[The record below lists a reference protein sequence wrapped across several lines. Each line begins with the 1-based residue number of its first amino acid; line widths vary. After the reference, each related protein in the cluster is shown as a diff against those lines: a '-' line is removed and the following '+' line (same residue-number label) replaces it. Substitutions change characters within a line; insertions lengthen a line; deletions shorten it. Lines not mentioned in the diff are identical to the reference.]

1 MYLFPNLRNV
11 YEALEST
18 VSFIWQLDF
27 YHFLLLLGL
36 FLLLALLYIVQGDL
50 LRHLTSYTV
59 VLLGMNL
66 VLQEEWRCANPVI
79 NHAQIF
85 STCGCLNTY
94 FPSITLIWNK
104 IVSFFFMPESFDLIK
119 MKAAACSPLQK
130 WCHRKSRTFLTFSLS
145 PNFAHP
151 CWGI

>member
-66 VLQEEWRCANPVI
+66 VLQEE
-79 NHAQIF
+79 
-85 STCGCLNTY
+85 
-94 FPSITLIWNK
+94 
-104 IVSFFFMPESFDLIK
+104 
-119 MKAAACSPLQK
+119 
-130 WCHRKSRTFLTFSLS
+130 
-145 PNFAHP
+145 
-151 CWGI
+151 

>member
-18 VSFIWQLDF
+18 VSFIRQLDF

-66 VLQEEWRCANPVI
+66 VLQE
-79 NHAQIF
+79 
-85 STCGCLNTY
+85 
-94 FPSITLIWNK
+94 
-104 IVSFFFMPESFDLIK
+104 D
-119 MKAAACSPLQK
+119 
-130 WCHRKSRTFLTFSLS
+130 
-145 PNFAHP
+145 
-151 CWGI
+151 

>member
-50 LRHLTSYTV
+50 LHHLTSYTV

-66 VLQEEWRCANPVI
+66 MLQEE
-79 NHAQIF
+79 
-85 STCGCLNTY
+85 
-94 FPSITLIWNK
+94 
-104 IVSFFFMPESFDLIK
+104 
-119 MKAAACSPLQK
+119 
-130 WCHRKSRTFLTFSLS
+130 
-145 PNFAHP
+145 
-151 CWGI
+151 

>member
-1 MYLFPNLRNV
+1 MPCGRMYLFPNLRNV

-66 VLQEEWRCANPVI
+66 VLQEE
-79 NHAQIF
+79 
-85 STCGCLNTY
+85 
-94 FPSITLIWNK
+94 
-104 IVSFFFMPESFDLIK
+104 
-119 MKAAACSPLQK
+119 
-130 WCHRKSRTFLTFSLS
+130 
-145 PNFAHP
+145 
-151 CWGI
+151 

>member
-66 VLQEEWRCANPVI
+66 MLQEE
-79 NHAQIF
+79 
-85 STCGCLNTY
+85 
-94 FPSITLIWNK
+94 
-104 IVSFFFMPESFDLIK
+104 
-119 MKAAACSPLQK
+119 
-130 WCHRKSRTFLTFSLS
+130 
-145 PNFAHP
+145 
-151 CWGI
+151 